1 MTPDILQRRTAAPIS
16 ERVWKEIDTAVR
28 KAAVHVLAGRR
39 VADFDGPKGWD
50 YVASRLGTLRPAHT
64 SRSAGSARL
73 SVPEVALLTEIRAD
87 FSLPWIAVETFERG
101 APALE
106 TTAAETAARDV
117 AEAEDQL
124 VFFGNGEQAGFITS
138 KESPQVTLGTWTEPG
153 RAVADLMGAVDTL
166 DRSGISGPYTAILD
180 TKHFNDFWKAQ
191 ASSGGYPA
199 SEQIK
204 ERIHAVHR
212 SGVLAGGALF
222 SLRGGDFVITV
233 GGDLTVGY
241 RWHDVDA
248 LHLFCVETIASQ
260 LLTPEAVCLLTPSA
274 S

>member
-1 MTPDILQRRTAAPIS
+1 MSMDILQRRAAAPIS
-16 ERVWKEIDTAVR
+16 ERVWKEIDDAVR

-50 YVASRLGTLRPAHT
+50 FVASRLGTLRPAHS
-64 SRSAGSARL
+64 SRSSGSARL

-87 FSLPWIAVETFERG
+87 FSLPWAVVETFERG
-101 APALE
+101 GPALE
-106 TTAAETAARDV
+106 TAAAETAARDV

-124 VFFGNGEQAGFITS
+124 VFFGNGEQRGLLTS
-138 KESPQVTLGTWTEPG
+138 KDSPQVTLGDWTEPG
-153 RAVADLMGAVDTL
+153 RAVADLMAAVDTL
-166 DRSGISGPYTAILD
+166 DRSGIAGPYAGVLD

-191 ASSGGYPA
+191 ASGCGYPA

-204 ERIHAVHR
+204 ERIEAVHR
-212 SGVLAGGALF
+212 SSVLTGGAVF

-241 RWHDVDA
+241 RWHDVEA
-248 LHLFCVETIASQ
+248 LHLFCLETVAPQ

>member
-1 MTPDILQRRTAAPIS
+1 MIMDILHRRGAAPIS

-39 VADFDGPKGWD
+39 VSDFDGPKGWD
-50 YVASRLGTLRPAHT
+50 YVASRLGTLRPAHS

-87 FSLPWIAVETFERG
+87 FSLPWAAVETFERG
-101 APALE
+101 GPALD
-106 TTAAETAARDV
+106 TAAAETAARDV

-124 VFFGNGEQAGFITS
+124 VFFGNGEQRGILTS
-138 KESPQVTLGTWTEPG
+138 KDSPQLMLGDWSIPG
-153 RAVADLMGAVDTL
+153 RAVADLMAAIDTL
-166 DRSGISGPYTAILD
+166 DRSGIAGPYAAVLD

-191 ASSGGYPA
+191 ASGCGYPA

-204 ERIHAVHR
+204 ERIDDVHR
-212 SGVLAGGALF
+212 AVVLTGGAVF

-241 RWHDVDA
+241 RWHDVEA
-248 LHLFCVETIASQ
+248 LHLFCLETVAAQ